1 MAWLL
6 PGGSVARSATPGSRT
21 IRPGTSGSARRKPH
35 EPPATAEENPCR
47 RSPPATLAAAYIHG
61 LFFRTSL
68 TCVPPL
74 THDQHFLRS
83 SHLFHF
89 YPVSLS
95 LAALFRLTHDS
106 PARAKQAN
114 LHGIGVQ
121 SQDLGNLFHSEPFY
135 FFQDQ
140 HGAVSLVQSSHQI

>member
-6 PGGSVARSATPGSRT
+6 PGGAVARSATPGSRT
-21 IRPGTSGSARRKPH
+21 IRPGPSGSASRKPH
-35 EPPATAEENPCR
+35 EPPAPAEENPCR

-74 THDQHFLRS
+74 THDRHFLRS
-83 SHLFHF
+83 PHLFHF
-89 YPVSLS
+89 L
-95 LAALFRLTHDS
+95 LAALFRLTYDS
-106 PARAKQAN
+106 PSRAKQAN

-121 SQDLGNLFHSEPFY
+121 SQDLGNLFHGEPFY

-140 HGAVSLVQSSHQI
+140 